1 MSGFSLLFT
10 VFGFQACCSYA
21 AQQVKSHV
29 AADGT
34 ISNSRVSDKLTDVQG
49 LLSEVEDMA
58 NSGATPDDEKIKTI
72 DELID
77 QLLPVL
83 QASRDTRQEE
93 VKDKTDAVKKCNDD
107 QAAAI
112 SKISSG
118 IKKQTDDFRK
128 EHQACRKEE
137 KDVHHAHKVKTCK
150 ELTSYLTEIEEKSP
164 EKPTDTDDDDAM
176 VEWVEA
182 MSDNWC
188 DQGKV
193 ANEKETACNKATEA
207 HANHKDKCD
216 KLQDEFEMGFC
227 TWRTRLTDTCEA
239 QETCYDDAMK
249 EYKAHKA
256 DTLEL
261 VKKWKVEYVALK
273 KMSCYINVWLTEKA
287 EAFEK
292 TSTAD
297 ATELNKCKELKPDET
312 KMEVSFIP
320 APPAKTECSLDEV
333 KNYPGTDGFKST
345 EYVEPL
351 LDPAFVKEPA
361 HCLSLTEPT
370 VGPVAT
376 PAPTGGY

>member
-1 MSGFSLLFT
+1 MSGFSLLCT
-10 VFGFQACCSYA
+10 VLSLQAYCGLA
-21 AQQVKSHV
+21 GVVKSHV

-34 ISNSRVSDKLTDVQG
+34 ISNSRVSAQTTDVQG
-49 LLSEVEDMA
+49 LLNEVEAMA
-58 NSGATPDDEKIKTI
+58 SSGGAPDDEKVKTI

-83 QASRDTRQEE
+83 IASRDARQTE
-93 VKDKTDAVKKCNDD
+93 VVDNTEAVKKCNDNK
-107 QAAAI
+107 AEAI
-112 SKISSG
+112 TKISSG
-118 IKKQTDDFRK
+118 VKKQTDDFRK

-137 KDVHHAHKVKTCK
+137 KDVHHADKVKKCTA
-150 ELTSYLTEIEEKSP
+150 LTTYLNEIEEKSP
-164 EKPTDTDDDDAM
+164 EKPADTDDDDAM

-193 ANEKETACNKATEA
+193 ANEKEAACNKAKEV

-216 KLQDEFEMGFC
+216 KLQDEFELTFC
-227 TWRTRLTDTCEA
+227 IWRTRLIDTCAA
-239 QETCYDDAMK
+239 QKTCYDDAMK
-249 EYKAHKA
+249 EYNEHKA
-256 DTLEL
+256 ETLDL

-292 TSTAD
+292 TSSAS
-297 ATELNKCKELKPDET
+297 AEKLQKCKGLKPDEK

-320 APPAKTECSLDEV
+320 APPAKTDCSLDEV
-333 KNYPGTDGFKST
+333 KNYPGTDEFKST

-351 LDPAFVKEPA
+351 LDPAFVKEPT
-361 HCLSLTEPT
+361 HCLSKANEVIGKDT
-370 VGPVAT
+370 VAPPAT
-376 PAPTGGY
+376 GY

>member
-1 MSGFSLLFT
+1 MSKPSLLLT
-10 VFGFQACCSYA
+10 VLSLQACCGFASL
-21 AQQVKSHV
+21 VKSHV

-34 ISNSRVSDKLTDVQG
+34 ITNSRISAQHTDVQG
-49 LLSEVEDMA
+49 LLSEVEAMA
-58 NSGATPDDEKIKTI
+58 DSGAAPDDEKVKTI
-72 DELID
+72 DELLD

-83 QASRDTRQEE
+83 QADRDTRQAE
-93 VKDKTDAVKKCNDD
+93 VKDKTEAVKKCNDD
-107 QAAAI
+107 QSAAI
-112 SKISSG
+112 RKISSG
-118 IKKQTDDFRK
+118 IKKQTDDLRK

-137 KDVHHAHKVKTCK
+137 KDVHHAHKVKTCTA
-150 ELTSYLTEIEEKSP
+150 LTNYLKDIEEKSP
-164 EKPTDTDDDDAM
+164 EQPANTDDDDAM

-193 ANEKETACNKATEA
+193 ANEKEAACNKAKEA
-207 HANHKDKCD
+207 HENHKDKCD
-216 KLQDEFEMGFC
+216 KLQDDFELGFC
-227 TWRTRLTDTCEA
+227 TWRTRLMDTCAA
-239 QETCYDDAMK
+239 QETCYEDAMR
-249 EYKAHKA
+249 EYNVHKA
-256 DTLEL
+256 ETLEL

-297 ATELNKCKELKPDET
+297 AAELKKCKELAPDET

-345 EYVEPL
+345 EYAEPL
-351 LDPAFVKEPA
+351 LDPAFVKESA
-361 HCLSLTEPT
+361 HCLAITEPT
-370 VGPVAT
+370 VGPVDVK
-376 PAPTGGY
+376 Y